1 MTDRHTPI
9 IVFAAVAL
17 LVSATLAPR
26 PAQAIGTGQIV
37 ASAASWDCL
46 DYKVTGVCVWLT
58 CTSFGCYTQTS
69 VKVKHY
75 MPDLV
80 VSVYQQTG
88 DNPWSVVSPLAPRN
102 STAEGGGDRTQG
114 SARSEAQAHR
124 QLRFKNADAVGH
136 PAAAGFDL
144 LSSVGYTCD
153 SAATPM
159 KPYFLSVFDSL
170 AWREGVPESAYPEAL
185 TPGSREVGRTGNVW
199 GNIYPRSGFISQTNY
214 YKAAAVIAE
223 RVADFVTRQSQPHV
237 YTPLQASSR
246 PGYWP
251 PGPVKEGDASTH
263 KWQRLQPNL
272 TKSCSVFPDRGIAAS
287 FDDVT
292 ADDSDYVWALWRPY
306 ECCQRRGQE
315 LIYAS

>member
-1 MTDRHTPI
+1 MTDRRTPI
-9 IVFAAVAL
+9 IVFAAFAL

-26 PAQAIGTGQIV
+26 PAKAIGTAQIV

-58 CTSFGCYTQTS
+58 CSMFGCYTTTS

-88 DNPWSVVSPLAPRN
+88 HNPWSVISPIAPSN
-102 STAEGGGDRTQG
+102 STAKTGGNKTEGLAGHDHQ
-114 SARSEAQAHR
+114 EV
-124 QLRFKNADAVGH
+124 RFKNADAVGH

-153 SAATPM
+153 AGATPM

-185 TPGSREVGRTGNVW
+185 IPGKREVKQTGDEW
-199 GNIYPRSGFISQTNY
+199 GNIYPRSGFISQTND
-214 YKAAAVIAE
+214 YKAAAVIAQ
-223 RVADFVTRQSQPHV
+223 RVADFVTRTGQPHV
-237 YTPLQASSR
+237 YTALDPSAR
-246 PGYWP
+246 EGYWP
-251 PGPVKEGDASTH
+251 PDPIKEGDASTG
-263 KWQRLQPNL
+263 KWQRLQPDM
-272 TKSCSVFPDRGIAAS
+272 TKSYSVFPDQSIAAS
-287 FDDVT
+287 FANLT
-292 ADDSDYVWALWRPY
+292 ADDGDYVWALWRPY
-306 ECCQRRGQE
+306 ECCQRRGEE
-315 LIYAS
+315 LIYSS